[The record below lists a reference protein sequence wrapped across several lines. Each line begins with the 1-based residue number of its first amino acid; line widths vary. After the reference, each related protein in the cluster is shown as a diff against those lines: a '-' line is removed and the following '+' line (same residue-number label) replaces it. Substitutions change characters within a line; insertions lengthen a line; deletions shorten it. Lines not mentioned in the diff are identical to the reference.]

1 MMFLFKKRCS
11 KKKISKRA
19 FTFMIAA
26 FWVYTIIWLGAL
38 LAIYY
43 FWNVSLIAK
52 VSATIP
58 FIILTPAITDLFQSF
73 EKFIRQFRAQNNLNL

>member
-1 MMFLFKKRCS
+1 
-11 KKKISKRA
+11 
-19 FTFMIAA
+19 MIAA

-58 FIILTPAITDLFQSF
+58 FIILTPAITDLFQSY